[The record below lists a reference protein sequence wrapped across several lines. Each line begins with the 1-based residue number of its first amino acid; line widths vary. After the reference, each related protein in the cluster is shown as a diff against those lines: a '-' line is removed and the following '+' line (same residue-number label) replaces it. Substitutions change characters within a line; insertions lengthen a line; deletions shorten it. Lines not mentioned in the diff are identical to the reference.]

1 MQVDI
6 NPNSNLMQSVLQT
19 TNFAQLQGGIS
30 PKSTKFPEAMVLYS
44 SAIKKVSTKFEILN
58 DELSILNNRNPI
70 LLIKSRVKKPESIV
84 EKLNRRGL
92 PITLESMVENIFDI
106 GGIRVIC
113 SFVDDIFNVVEMF
126 ARQEDIRIIS
136 RKDYIS
142 NPKESGYR
150 SYHMIVETPIY
161 FSEKTKM
168 AKLEVQ
174 IRTIAMEYWASL
186 DHQMKY
192 KKNMDPDDPIV
203 IELRECADMIAE
215 TDRKM
220 VNIRKRIEVNREDIR
235 AKEVVRNTYKET

>member
-6 NPNSNLMQSVLQT
+6 NPNSNLMLSVLQT
-19 TNFAQLQGGIS
+19 MNFAQLQGGVAT
-30 PKSTKFPEAMVLYS
+30 KSTKFRETMLIYN
-44 SAIKKVSTKFEILN
+44 SAIKKVRTKLEILN
-58 DELSILNNRNPI
+58 DELSVFNNRNPI
-70 LLIKSRVKKPESIV
+70 QLIKSRVKQPESIV

-106 GGIRVIC
+106 AGIRVIC
-113 SFVDDIFNVVEMF
+113 SFVDDIFNVVEMLTD
-126 ARQEDIRIIS
+126 QGDIDVIS
-136 RKDYIS
+136 RKDYIN

-161 FSEKTKM
+161 FSDTVKK
-168 AKLEVQ
+168 AKIEVQ

-203 IELRECADMIAE
+203 MELKECADLIAQ
-215 TDRKM
+215 TDQKM
-220 VNIRKRIEVNREDIR
+220 VHIRKRIEVNRADIR
-235 AKEVVRNTYKET
+235 TKKAHIALGQP